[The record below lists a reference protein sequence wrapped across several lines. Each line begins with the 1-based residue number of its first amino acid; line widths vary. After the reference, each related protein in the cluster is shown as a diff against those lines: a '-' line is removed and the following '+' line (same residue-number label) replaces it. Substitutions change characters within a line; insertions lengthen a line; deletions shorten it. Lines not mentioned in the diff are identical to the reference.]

1 MLKIRNKKVKV
12 NVVCSL
18 LNCVAVFC
26 CYRPV
31 LLRMKSPMLSLAV
44 ATRLEFL
51 FMLFC
56 LREISESSLL
66 LRRPL
71 PVLRVTASGPA
82 ELVRG

>member
-1 MLKIRNKKVKV
+1 M
-12 NVVCSL
+12 CSL
-18 LNCVAVFC
+18 LSCVAVFC
-26 CYRPV
+26 GYRPV

-56 LREISESSLL
+56 LLEISESSRL
-66 LRRPL
+66 LRRPR